1 MTRFVGLR
9 PKLYAFQYTDCNGQT
24 QGKNTAKGVQK
35 AVKKRLSFEDYEDVL
50 RNMSRKSV
58 TVNSIRSDKH
68 HLYTY
73 KIEKVGLS
81 ANDDKRFICENGV
94 NTYAHGHYR
103 LNSSWW
109 HV

>member
-9 PKLYAFQYTDCNGQT
+9 PKLYSFQYTDCNGQT